1 MVICALLMSTAESA
15 MTADSPAQCVH
26 GKMNFWRSFLI
37 GLLSSLLVKLPLAS
51 VAHSALRGFA
61 DTAELQMRSWH
72 IRGCMFW
79 CFGLPFSGFCCTYL
93 LRFGAM
99 LNEADE
105 WKWTYTYCSERTR
118 CMGIRLA
125 INSGL

>member
-15 MTADSPAQCVH
+15 MTADSPAQCMH
-26 GKMNFWRSFLI
+26 DKMNFWRSFLI

-51 VAHSALRGFA
+51 VAHSVLRGFVHQEHWGP

-72 IRGCMFW
+72 ILDCVFW
-79 CFGLPFSGFCCTYL
+79 CLGLPFSGFCCTYL
-93 LRFGAM
+93 LSFGAM

-105 WKWTYTYCSERTR
+105 WE
-118 CMGIRLA
+118 
-125 INSGL
+125 